1 MPRGIK
7 GWFAL
12 NLIHNCGVIHMAE
25 KIVRKL
31 ISFDMEDPEQKKIYK
46 ILDKARY
53 SQSKLILKLIAEFFN
68 QYGITED
75 TSYDKVKT
83 VVHLY
88 LLNEDM
94 TGIKEQKVNPVPTQ
108 QSDLT
113 AALMSMLTQQQL
125 MMGNMMMGNANGFQT
140 NNIPSQQVI
149 PSATTPIENPI
160 AKETVEQSFN
170 TNANTVKSNPSSNF
184 SDLDDEEDDDS
195 DLLNVASCFKAMM

>member
-1 MPRGIK
+1 
-7 GWFAL
+7 
-12 NLIHNCGVIHMAE
+12 MAD

-31 ISFDMEDPEQKKIYK
+31 ISFDMEDPEQKRIYK

-53 SQSKLILKLIAEFFN
+53 SQSKLILKLISEFFN

-94 TGIKEQKVNPVPTQ
+94 TGIKEQGVNSVPTQ
-108 QSDLT
+108 QPDLT

-125 MMGNMMMGNANGFQT
+125 MMGNMMMGNTFPS
-140 NNIPSQQVI
+140 NNAPAQQSV
-149 PSATTPIENPI
+149 ATTNTPVEKPVIVEP
-160 AKETVEQSFN
+160 VEQNFN
-170 TNANTVKSNPSSNF
+170 VNASTTQSNVSSQF

>member
-1 MPRGIK
+1 
-7 GWFAL
+7 
-12 NLIHNCGVIHMAE
+12 MAD

-31 ISFDMEDPEQKKIYK
+31 ISFDMEDPEQERIYK

-53 SQSKLILKLIAEFFN
+53 SQSKLILKLISEFFN

-94 TGIKEQKVNPVPTQ
+94 TGVKEQGTNPASTQ
-108 QSDLT
+108 QPDLT

-125 MMGNMMMGNANGFQT
+125 LMGNMMMGNSFPSNNVPTQQSMAVT
-140 NNIPSQQVI
+140 NISSEKPVVAE
-149 PSATTPIENPI
+149 P
-160 AKETVEQSFN
+160 VEQSFN
-170 TNANTVKSNPSSNF
+170 VNASTAQSNPSSQF